1 MSSDSKRRNI
11 VELST
16 EQELAFEKNL
26 IWLFGSARGGTT
38 WVALQ
43 LLSYKTNSI
52 NEPHLDEHLGT
63 RANEIEDRIVRRIDN
78 PQKNPD
84 YFFSEK
90 YREIWIYYL
99 RKLILNRFYA
109 QVRDPTQKT
118 IIKEL
123 DTWGTSDIL
132 TECTNN
138 SRIIF
143 LIRDGRDV
151 IDSLVDARSKTGF
164 MTKAVKM
171 TSIPRGNLVFVSGQ
185 SKLWVARNENFLKT
199 FKKYSKNLRYMVKYE
214 DLLKN
219 TFSELKKLY
228 KFIDVEI
235 SDEEL
240 QKIVEKYSFKNI
252 PEKEKGSGKFA
263 RSASPGLWR
272 KNFSEKQQ
280 KIMNDV
286 MSDTLLKLGY
296 EL

>member
-1 MSSDSKRRNI
+1 MFSGSKRKKI

-16 EQELAFEKNL
+16 EQELTFEKNL
-26 IWLFGSARGGTT
+26 VWLFGSARGGTT

-43 LLSYKTNSI
+43 LLSHKTNSI
-52 NEPHLDEHLGT
+52 NEPHLDEHIGT
-63 RANEIEDRIVRRIDN
+63 RANEIKDRIVRRIDN

-109 QVRDPTQKT
+109 QVQDPTQKT

-138 SRIIF
+138 SRVIF

-151 IDSLVDARSKTGF
+151 MDSLVDARKKTGF
-164 MTKAVKM
+164 MTKVGKM
-171 TSIPRGNLVFVSGQ
+171 TPIPGGRMGFIPNH

-199 FKKYSKNLRYMVKYE
+199 FEKYPKNLRYMVKYE

-235 SDEEL
+235 SDD
-240 QKIVEKYSFKNI
+240 KIKGITNKYSFANI
-252 PEKEKGSGKFA
+252 PEKEKGGGKFA
-263 RSASPGLWR
+263 RSASPGLWK
-272 KNFSEKQQ
+272 KNFSNEEKEV
-280 KIMNDV
+280 MNDI
-286 MSDTLLKLGY
+286 MSETLLKLGY